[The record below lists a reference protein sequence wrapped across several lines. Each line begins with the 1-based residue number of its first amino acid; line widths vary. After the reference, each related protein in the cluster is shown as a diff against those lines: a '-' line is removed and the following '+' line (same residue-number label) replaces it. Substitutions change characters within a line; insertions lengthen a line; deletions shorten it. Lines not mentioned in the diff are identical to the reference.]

1 MKSAFALVLG
11 LFAITSCGSDD
22 GEVSSNPASTHDRA
36 CGPTA
41 PGEARKDV
49 AMPILGIH
57 HTPSLTQERYEEVV
71 RRLTN
76 GRSRLESVSDGGIEG
91 LLVHVV
97 GKGDDGFWIVDVW
110 ESQEAVDR
118 FGTVVRPIA
127 ESVGIEE
134 PLKTY
139 PVHTFLC

>member
-1 MKSAFALVLG
+1 MKSALALILG
-11 LFAITSCGSDD
+11 FFAITSCGSDD
-22 GEVSSNPASTHDRA
+22 GEVSSNSASKHERV
-36 CGPTA
+36 CGGAA
-41 PGEARKDV
+41 PREVRKDV

-57 HTPSLTQERYEEVV
+57 HTPTLTQERYEEVV

-76 GRSRLESVSDGGIEG
+76 GRSRLESLSDGGIEG

-118 FGTVVRPIA
+118 FGTVIRPIA

-139 PVHTFLC
+139 PVHTLLC